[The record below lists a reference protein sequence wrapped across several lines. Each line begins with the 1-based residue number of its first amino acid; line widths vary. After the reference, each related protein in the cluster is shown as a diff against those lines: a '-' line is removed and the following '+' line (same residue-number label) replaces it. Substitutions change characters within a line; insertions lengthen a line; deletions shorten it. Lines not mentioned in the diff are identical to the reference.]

1 MNGQRHPL
9 PQRRRENFILLDGAW
24 DFRTDEQDRGETE
37 GWHCGFPAQQKIIV
51 PYACESSA
59 SGVGSE
65 CAPNHIWYAVTICL
79 KEEQCKKSALLCF
92 EGVDYTAKVWVNGI
106 FVGRHD
112 GAYTAFCFEV
122 SYALKA
128 GDNRVVVKAED
139 GYGLEHPR
147 GKQRWLDRNYSCWY
161 VPTTGIWKSVWLEF
175 TGTYHIECVKWTP
188 DVIGQILRAELFLNA
203 FCEGLTAE
211 IAISREG
218 QERARVQAS
227 MQSSHLCVGIGLDSP
242 HEEFQVR
249 HWTPDDPAL
258 YDVQVTLRLGHEVQD
273 TLYSYFG
280 FREFRAERSAL
291 TLNGAPVYQK
301 LVLYQ
306 GYWAET
312 GMTPPSDE
320 AVEKDL
326 ADIKRMGFNGLRVH
340 QKIESEFFLSCADRL
355 GLYVW
360 CEMPSPHAFND
371 DMKERFLSE
380 WAQIVR
386 QKYNHPCVVVWV
398 PFNESWGIR
407 GVRLCGEM
415 QRFADAVYNLTKAYD
430 PVRPVI
436 TNDGWEHVMTDIL
449 TVHNYEQDPARLHA
463 AYRDRQTALSERE
476 APRFQKLIFA
486 QGRSDLGQPV
496 IVSEYG
502 GIAFMNGL
510 KGDDWGYSAVAT
522 EDDFCARFRALRD
535 AIADIGYI
543 CGYCYT
549 QFSDVFQEKNGL
561 VTMDR
566 RYKVDPDKI
575 RKINE
580 EAAPREEPPRET
592 QPYTGG

>member
-1 MNGQRHPL
+1 MKKQRHPV
-9 PQRRRENFILLDGAW
+9 PQMRRDNFMLQDGKW
-24 DFRTDEQDRGETE
+24 DYRADEKNEGEAL
-37 GWHCGFPAQQKIIV
+37 GWGGGFSAQQTILV
-51 PYACESSA
+51 PYACESAA
-59 SGVGSE
+59 SGVGCE
-65 CAPNHIWYAVTICL
+65 CAPRNIWYARKVHIAQETL
-79 KEEQCKKSALLCF
+79 AGSVRLCF
-92 EGVDYTAKVWVNGI
+92 EGVDYTAKVWVNGT

-112 GAYTAFCFEV
+112 GAYTAFDFEISAV
-122 SYALKA
+122 LHA
-128 GDNRVVVKAED
+128 GENLIVVKAED
-139 GYGLEHPR
+139 GYRLENPR

-175 TGTYHIECVKWTP
+175 TGKYRIGRVKWTP
-188 DVIGQILRAELFLNA
+188 DVIGQKLHAELFLED
-203 FCEGLTAE
+203 FTDGLSVE
-211 IAISREG
+211 LVVSREG
-218 QERARVQAS
+218 TERARVCVAA
-227 MQSSHLCVGIGLDSP
+227 QSRHIDVCIGLESP

-258 YDVQVTLRLGHEVQD
+258 YDVQATLFYNGAAEDVVRSD
-273 TLYSYFG
+273 FG
-280 FREFRAERSAL
+280 FREFRRERGAL

-320 AVEKDL
+320 AIEKDL

-340 QKIESEFFLSCADRL
+340 QKIESEYFLSCADRM

-371 DMKERFLSE
+371 DMKERFLAE
-380 WAQIVR
+380 WAEIVR
-386 QKYNHPCVVVWV
+386 QKYNHPSVVVWV

-407 GVRLCGEM
+407 GVRLDESM
-415 QRFADAVYNLTKAYD
+415 QRFADAAYCLTKSYD

-436 TNDGWEHVMTDIL
+436 TNDGWEHIMTDIV
-449 TVHNYEQDPARLHA
+449 TVHNYEQDPDRLHL
-463 AYRDRQTALSERE
+463 AYCDRETALGERE
-476 APRFQKLIFA
+476 APRYQKLIFA
-486 QGRSDLGQPV
+486 EGYRYRGQPV

-510 KGDDWGYSAVAT
+510 SGEDWGYSAVAT
-522 EDDFCARFRALRD
+522 EDDFCTRFRALRD
-535 AIADIGYI
+535 AIAGIGYI

-549 QFSDVFQEKNGL
+549 QFSDVWQEKNGL

-566 RYKVDPDKI
+566 KYKVDPVKI

-580 EAAPREEPPRET
+580 EMPEP
-592 QPYTGG
+592 